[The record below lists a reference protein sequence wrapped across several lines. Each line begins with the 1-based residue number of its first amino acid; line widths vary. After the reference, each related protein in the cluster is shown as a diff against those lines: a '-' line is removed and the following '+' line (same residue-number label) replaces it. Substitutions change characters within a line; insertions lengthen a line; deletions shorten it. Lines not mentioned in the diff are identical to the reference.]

1 MKVSMIYCRNQNKA
15 IGNKGHLLYHIPE
28 DLKRFKKLTTGHTV
42 VMGRKSFES
51 LPDGPLPNR
60 RNIVLSKT
68 LDNIAGVEVFS
79 SLEDALKVCE
89 GEDEVFI
96 IGGTEV
102 YRQALPYTNNIYE
115 TFVYETGETPE
126 ADTFLPEEIVES
138 LKKPLWWTIQVP
150 EMFETHVNGKNAL
163 VVFFKYSKTPKK

>member
-42 VMGRKSFES
+42 IMGRKTFQS
-51 LPDGPLPNR
+51 LPNGLLPNR

-68 LDNIAGVEVFS
+68 LDNITGVEVFS
-79 SLEDALKVCE
+79 SLEDALKSCE
-89 GEDEVFI
+89 EEDEVFV

-102 YRQALPYTNNIYE
+102 YRQALPYTNKIYE

-126 ADTFLPEEIVES
+126 ADTFLPEEIIEG
-138 LKKPLWWTIQVP
+138 LKKPLCWTIQAP
-150 EMFETHVNGKNAL
+150 KMFETHVNGKDTL
-163 VVFFKYSKTPKK
+163 VVFFTYSKNT